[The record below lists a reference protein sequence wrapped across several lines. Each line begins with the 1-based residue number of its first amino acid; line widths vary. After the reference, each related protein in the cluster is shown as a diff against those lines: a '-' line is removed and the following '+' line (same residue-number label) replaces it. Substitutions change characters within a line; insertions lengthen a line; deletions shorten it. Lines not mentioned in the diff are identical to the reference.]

1 MKALLK
7 GKSNQVFASI
17 NYGREEH
24 VFDFFSENRTYK
36 IKVSAKG
43 RNRSTSSWGS
53 RDG

>member
-24 VFDFFSENRTYK
+24 VFDFFFLQKTVPTR
-36 IKVSAKG
+36 
-43 RNRSTSSWGS
+43 
-53 RDG
+53 